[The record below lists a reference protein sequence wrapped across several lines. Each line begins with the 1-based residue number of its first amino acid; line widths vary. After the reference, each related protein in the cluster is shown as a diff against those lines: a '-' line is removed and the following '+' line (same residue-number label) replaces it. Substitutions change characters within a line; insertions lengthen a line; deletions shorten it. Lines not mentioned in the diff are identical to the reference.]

1 MKLTDPWVSR
11 GDVARIH
18 CLQRTQTTRV
28 KTRGK
33 REWLDGGRGGLIIQE
48 RKQIKEECTRV
59 NTHFSHMRIYADIIG
74 LYADNIRILLKFPI
88 VFVETLLHTSFF
100 CNAGTVK
107 QQVHIVSRLQ
117 YHGTL

>member
-33 REWLDGGRGGLIIQE
+33 REWLGGGGREG
-48 RKQIKEECTRV
+48 V
-59 NTHFSHMRIYADIIG
+59 NNTGEKANKRGMY
-74 LYADNIRILLKFPI
+74 
-88 VFVETLLHTSFF
+88 
-100 CNAGTVK
+100 
-107 QQVHIVSRLQ
+107 
-117 YHGTL
+117 